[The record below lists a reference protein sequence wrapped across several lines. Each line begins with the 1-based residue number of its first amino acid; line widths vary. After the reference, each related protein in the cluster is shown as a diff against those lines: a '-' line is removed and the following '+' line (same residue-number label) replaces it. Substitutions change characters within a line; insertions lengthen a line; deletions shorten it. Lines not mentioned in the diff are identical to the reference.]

1 MSKHKKSEA
10 LSPELYDVLVRPI
23 VTEKSTMAAEQN
35 KVVFEI
41 SPRADKKTV
50 KQAVEGLFG
59 VSVVKVNTIN
69 IDGKRKKFRGVK
81 GKRNDLRKAMVT
93 LAEGQSID
101 LAAGL
106 K

>member
-1 MSKHKKSEA
+1 MSKNA
-10 LSPELYDVLVRPI
+10 VVNPDLYDVLVRPI
-23 VTEKSTMAAEQN
+23 VTEKSTIAAEQN

-41 SPRADKKTV
+41 SPTATKTTV
-50 KQAVEGLFG
+50 KQAVEGLFN
-59 VSVVKVNTIN
+59 VKVTKVNTIN
-69 IDGKRKKFRGVK
+69 IDGKTKRFRGTK

-101 LAAGL
+101 IAAGL